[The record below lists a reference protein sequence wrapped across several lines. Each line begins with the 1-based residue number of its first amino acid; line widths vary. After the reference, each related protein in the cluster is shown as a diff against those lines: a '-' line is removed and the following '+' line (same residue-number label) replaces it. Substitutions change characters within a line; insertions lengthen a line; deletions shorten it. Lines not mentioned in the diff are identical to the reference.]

1 MKNIKSIFALALVGS
16 ISVSGT
22 IYANPAFSRTQEEWD
37 KLKDNKLEYGEIQGL
52 IEEYNATVL
61 KNNIN
66 YNKFR
71 KDFGDTNSK
80 VAEKYREMANEIE
93 SKMQEPDPDSPSYV
107 SQLASKASSYATVE
121 NLKKSADTSLEDS
134 QIQRYNFDAAKY
146 QLVQVAEN
154 NMITY
159 YNDMSAIDNAKLA
172 KEKAELDLNLANV
185 KFSSGKATNTGVLDA
200 KEALLKSTQNI
211 SSAEADFN
219 SVRSKLMVMCG
230 WSFDAN
236 PEFGALPDI
245 NFEERINAMDTAKDT
260 QTAIDNNYTLK
271 ANLRKLE
278 NSRSA
283 DQKDE
288 LNKTIANNKSTI
300 ATTMTTAYQ
309 NVLSARD
316 VYNYA
321 ISNANLQD
329 TNLQMINKKFSLG
342 AVSKYD
348 LQVQEVT
355 KKQADIASLQARYA
369 LFTAI
374 NNYEW
379 NLKGL
384 AKAE

>member
-300 ATTMTTAYQ
+300 ATTMATAYQ

-316 VYNYA
+316 AYNYA

>member
-1 MKNIKSIFALALVGS
+1 MKNIKSILALALVGS

-71 KDFGDTNSK
+71 KDVGDTNSK

-316 VYNYA
+316 AYNYA

>member
-1 MKNIKSIFALALVGS
+1 MKNIKSILALALVGS

-159 YNDMSAIDNAKLA
+159 YNDMSAIDNAKLT

-278 NSRSA
+278 NSRST

-316 VYNYA
+316 AYNYA

-355 KKQADIASLQARYA
+355 KKQADIASLQAKYA

>member
-1 MKNIKSIFALALVGS
+1 
-16 ISVSGT
+16 
-22 IYANPAFSRTQEEWD
+22 
-37 KLKDNKLEYGEIQGL
+37 
-52 IEEYNATVL
+52 
-61 KNNIN
+61 
-66 YNKFR
+66 
-71 KDFGDTNSK
+71 
-80 VAEKYREMANEIE
+80 
-93 SKMQEPDPDSPSYV
+93 
-107 SQLASKASSYATVE
+107 
-121 NLKKSADTSLEDS
+121 
-134 QIQRYNFDAAKY
+134 
-146 QLVQVAEN
+146 
-154 NMITY
+154 
-159 YNDMSAIDNAKLA
+159 MSAIDNAKLA

-230 WSFDAN
+230 WSFVAN

-316 VYNYA
+316 AYNYA

>member
-37 KLKDNKLEYGEIQGL
+37 KLKDHKLEYGEIQGL

-316 VYNYA
+316 AYNYA

>member
-1 MKNIKSIFALALVGS
+1 MKNIKSILALALVGS

-71 KDFGDTNSK
+71 KDYGDTNSK

-93 SKMQEPDPDSPSYV
+93 SKMQEPDPDSPAYV
-107 SQLASKASSYATVE
+107 SQLAGKASSYATVE
-121 NLKKSADTSLEDS
+121 NLRKSADTSLEDS

-159 YNDMSAIDNAKLA
+159 YNDMSAIDNAKLT

-278 NSRSA
+278 NSRST

-316 VYNYA
+316 AYNYA

-355 KKQADIASLQARYA
+355 KKQADIASLQAKYA

>member
-16 ISVSGT
+16 IIVSGT

-316 VYNYA
+316 AYNYA

>member
-316 VYNYA
+316 AYNYA

>member
-1 MKNIKSIFALALVGS
+1 MKNIKSILALALVGS

-316 VYNYA
+316 AYNYA

-342 AVSKYD
+342 SVSKYD